1 MRALAAAAVLLAGIS
16 TVGRAQGGV
25 PTRLPTVR
33 GPVRQQPAQ
42 RDTVRRAPG
51 DTTRAGRDSTQ
62 QRELV
67 KWAPEDSV
75 TTELLHRD
83 STTATRYQADSVV
96 FQATGRQII
105 LNGNAAVQRD
115 QSIIVSDTILYSDST
130 KIVLALGDTA
140 ILRDPAQ
147 GPADVVALGR
157 IAYDIGN
164 RRGVV
169 QNVSTSVESGQTWFI
184 SAKRSFFQGDSTTRT
199 ADKPAEQKFFAR
211 NGTITSC
218 SDEHPDYYFKSK
230 EIKLVQGKILVA
242 RPAVLYIADVPVAW
256 LPFMFDNLKK
266 GTKSGII
273 PPRIGVADIVRN
285 NPFYQRRVEDFGY
298 YWAINDYLDAQVL
311 FDWWS
316 GARTDPNRFTGGRQ
330 FNSRFDMR
338 YNWLD
343 RFTSGSFGFER
354 RESGYGNSNNYSW
367 QHQQSF
373 SQQTSFNANIQ
384 YSTNATATRRT
395 QTNYYSALSSISSNA
410 NFATAFG
417 PTRVSLGGNRQETLG
432 GQVSLTLPTLSLT
445 TPTVSITDWL
455 SWTPSFNATNSL
467 RSRLT
472 QGLPI
477 PVIFTPGA
485 RADSVL
491 RRGASRTS
499 DVTLGS
505 PITIHN
511 YTITLDFAGHD
522 LEQNYPTLERV
533 FRGTDTSSR
542 VFSKTFET
550 GVAFNFGFGLPQLSR
565 GKWNIAPAVN
575 FVNSDGSQY
584 FWLRNEQTGGNWVHQ
599 TKRPQYAVSSTPTFF
614 GLFPGFGPFA
624 RFRQAVTPTISYSF
638 APTGKPNEAFLNA
651 QGRSSRGDLASLRQ
665 NQITLGLAT
674 NFEAKYRA
682 PKDSATDG
690 SDTEGAGEKIKLLSV
705 TMDGVGYNFEQYRYL
720 RQQGR
725 NPKWY
730 AGITTSTW
738 GYRLS
743 SDLMPNASFGARY
756 SLFAGDVRSDTARFS
771 PFFEGMDASF
781 SINRRS
787 SIFAAL
793 NRVFGGAVKNETPVL
808 GTANQTSGD
817 KDAQRIADNPMFGS
831 NARRSEI
838 PIPNTAGGWN
848 ASFTFS
854 SSRSRP
860 VTGATVLDPR
870 AVCSNLVD
878 PRSRELCLAEAATLR
893 PDSLEQ
899 TSASRTIYVSPPRA
913 NLNANTSFNLTDK
926 WSAQWTTDYDVEAK
940 RFNSQM
946 VSLRRALH
954 DWDLVF
960 GFNKTPYGAF
970 SFTAFISLRAEPDL
984 KFDYRKADAGR

>member
-1 MRALAAAAVLLAGIS
+1 VRRLASLAAILALLPALAQGQ
-16 TVGRAQGGV
+16 GRP
-25 PTRLPTVR
+25 PTRLPSVR
-33 GPVRQQPAQ
+33 GPVRQQPQ
-42 RDTVRRAPG
+42 RDTVPRAPG
-51 DTTRAGRDSTQ
+51 DTGRAGRDTAAK
-62 QRELV
+62 RELV
-67 KWAPEDSV
+67 KWAEDDSV
-75 TTELLHRD
+75 MAALLHRD
-83 STTATRYQADSVV
+83 STTATRYQADEVV

-115 QSIIVSDTILYSDST
+115 ESIIVSDTILYSDST
-130 KIVLALGDTA
+130 KVVLALGDTA

-169 QNVSTSVESGQTWFI
+169 QNVSTSVESGQTWFVA
-184 SAKRSFFQGDSTTRT
+184 AKRSFFQGDSSSTNG
-199 ADKPAEQKFFAR
+199 QKFFAR

-218 SDEHPDYYFKSK
+218 SDEHPDYYFKAK
-230 EIKLVQGKILVA
+230 EIKLVQGHIMVA
-242 RPAVLYIADVPVAW
+242 RPAILFIEDVPVAW

-285 NPFYQRRVEDFGY
+285 NPYYQRRVEDFGY

-316 GARTDPNRFTGGRQ
+316 GARTDPNRFSSGRQ
-330 FNSRFDMR
+330 FNSRFNMR

-343 RFTSGSFGFER
+343 RFTSGSFGIEQ
-354 RESGYGNSNNYSW
+354 RESGGYGNSTNYSW

-373 SQQTSFNANIQ
+373 SQKTSFNANIQ
-384 YSTNATATRRT
+384 YATNATATRRT
-395 QTNYYSALSSISSNA
+395 QTNSYAALSSISSNA
-410 NFATAFG
+410 NFSTAFG
-417 PTRVSLGGNRQETLG
+417 PSRVSLGGNRQETLG
-432 GQVSLTLPTLSLT
+432 GLVSMSFPTLSVT
-445 TPTVSITDWL
+445 TPTVNVTDWL
-455 SWTPSFNATNSL
+455 SWTPSLQASNSL
-467 RSRLT
+467 RTRIT
-472 QGLPI
+472 QGLRLPAY
-477 PVIFTPGA
+477 FTPTDSILRHGA
-485 RADSVL
+485 E
-491 RRGASRTS
+491 RTS
-499 DVTLGS
+499 DITLGS

-511 YTITLDFAGHD
+511 YTINLDFAAHD
-522 LEQNYPTLERV
+522 LAKNSPQSELVYRGNDSSTRV
-533 FRGTDTSSR
+533 FA
-542 VFSKTFET
+542 KTFET

-584 FWLRNEQTGGNWVHQ
+584 FWLRNEATGGNWVHQ
-599 TKRPQYAVSSTPTFF
+599 TKRPQYSVSSTPTIF

-624 RFRQAVTPTISYSF
+624 RFRQAITPTLSYSF
-638 APTGKPNEAFLNA
+638 APAGKPTAAFQNA
-651 QGRSSRGDLASLRQ
+651 QARPARGDLGSLRQ
-665 NQITLGLAT
+665 NQISLGLST
-674 NFEAKYRA
+674 NIEAKFKA

-690 SDTEGAGEKIKLLSV
+690 SETEGAGEKIKLLSIS
-705 TMDGVGYNFEQYRYL
+705 MDGIGYNFEQYKYL
-720 RQQGR
+720 RQQGL

-730 AGITTSTW
+730 AGITSSSW

-743 SDLMPNASFGARY
+743 SDLAPNASFSARY
-756 SLFAGDVRSDTARFS
+756 SLFSGDVRSDTARFS
-771 PFFEGMDASF
+771 PFFEGMDATF

-793 NRVFGGAVKNETPVL
+793 NRVFGGAVKNETPAL

-817 KDAQRIADNPMFGS
+817 REAQRIAANPMFGS
-831 NARRSEI
+831 NTRSSDL

-860 VTGATVLDPR
+860 VKGATVIDPR
-870 AVCSNLVD
+870 AACDNLVD
-878 PRSRELCLAEAATLR
+878 PRSRELCLVEAATLQ
-893 PDSLEQ
+893 PDVLQQ
-899 TSASRTIYVSPPRA
+899 TSASRNLYVSPPRA
-913 NLNANTSFNLTDK
+913 NLNANTSFNLTQK

-940 RFNSQM
+940 RFNSQI
-946 VSLRRALH
+946 VSLRRELH

-984 KFDYRKADAGR
+984 KFDYRKADSGRY